1 MLTDPKFFKKENNNQ
16 NAAEFKR
23 CLPVNVNTS
32 FTTLAPAI
40 ATAEQNH
47 VRPLLGDTL
56 FDSLA
61 DYYAA
66 NGIEGE
72 STVTNELVSYIQMA
86 VVRLAYWESFDQLA
100 VMMSDR
106 GLQVT
111 NGENRA
117 YRYQEDRLKKSLQRQ
132 GFGYLNTA
140 IGYIMEHI
148 DTFGSFTESDYYS
161 ERQNSV
167 IRSLKEMEGVTSVGN
182 DFCLFAKLRQFI
194 SETEEMELPY
204 RVGNSLAD
212 LLRNN
217 RTDARLERLLRS
229 AQGFVAHWTLAEAMP
244 ALGIIMSP
252 NGPVVVSDQGN
263 GGNGGESS
271 NPASAEQIGILQKRH
286 REMAERYIGQLVTY
300 CKQHVDIYPEIA
312 EIGLSTD
319 HEKTAGHRNNRGKKT
334 FLA

>member
-1 MLTDPKFFKKENNNQ
+1 MLTDPKFFKKENNSQ

-32 FTTLAPAI
+32 FVTLAPAI

-47 VRPLLGDTL
+47 VRPLMGDTL
-56 FDSLA
+56 FDELA
-61 DYYAA
+61 TYYAT
-66 NGIEGE
+66 NGTEGD
-72 STVTNELVSYIQMA
+72 STETNELISYLQMA

-117 YRYQEDRLKKSLQRQ
+117 YRYQEDRLKLSLQRQ

-148 DTFGSFTESDYYS
+148 GTFGSFKESDYYS
-161 ERQNSV
+161 QRQNSV
-167 IRSLKEMEGVTSVGN
+167 IRSLKEMENITSIGG

-194 SETEEMELPY
+194 SETEEMELPF
-204 RVGNSLAD
+204 RTGATLAEM
-212 LLRNN
+212 LKNHREEE
-217 RTDARLERLLRS
+217 RIKRLLRS

-244 ALGIIMSP
+244 ALNIIMSP
-252 NGPVVVSDQGN
+252 NGPIVVSDQGN
-263 GGNGGESS
+263 GGNGGESN
-271 NPASAEQIGILQKRH
+271 NPPSSDQIAILQKKH

-312 EIGLSTD
+312 EIGLTTD

>member
-1 MLTDPKFFKKENNNQ
+1 MLTDPKFFKKENNTQ

-32 FTTLAPAI
+32 FVTLAPAI

-47 VRPLLGDTL
+47 VRPLMGDTL
-56 FDSLA
+56 FNELA
-61 DYYAA
+61 TYYSE
-66 NGIEGE
+66 NGIEGSSAE
-72 STVTNELVSYIQMA
+72 KNELVSYVQMA

-100 VMMSDR
+100 VTMSDR

-117 YRYQEDRLKKSLQRQ
+117 YRYQEDRLKLSLQRQ

-148 DTFGSFTESDYYS
+148 DIFGSFTESDYYS
-161 ERQNSV
+161 ERQDSV
-167 IRSLKEMEGVTSVGN
+167 IRSMKEMEAITSIGN

-194 SETEEMELPY
+194 SETETMELPF
-204 RVGNSLAD
+204 RVGGALST

-217 RTDARLERLLRS
+217 RTEARLKTILRS
-229 AQGFVAHWTLAEAMP
+229 AQGFVAHWTMAEALP
-244 ALGIIMSP
+244 SLNVIMSP

-263 GGNGGESS
+263 GGNGGESN
-271 NPASAEQIGILQKRH
+271 NPIPPDLTGILQKKH

-300 CKQHVDIYPEIA
+300 CKQHIETYPEIA
-312 EIGLSTD
+312 EIGLSTA
-319 HEKTAGHRNNRGKKT
+319 HEKTADHRDNRGKKT